1 MSLATLLVLADGRF
15 PAGGHAHSAGVEVF
29 ARNGEITDVASLRL
43 FLRGRVA
50 TTGYN
55 DATVAAAAV
64 DESSWD
70 AVDAEAN
77 ARIAAPELRA
87 VSRMLGRRLVR
98 TAQRCWPDARLGA
111 ATSVHADGPHF
122 AVALGAAGA
131 AAGLDAQSVAVVAVH
146 ACAATPATAAVRLL
160 GLDPVAVYA
169 ELAALAPE
177 IDRIAMAAAADV
189 ARHGL
194 RGALAPAAPRTEIA
208 ARRHSRLEGRLF
220 AS

>member
-15 PAGGHAHSAGVEVF
+15 PAGGHAHSAGIEVF
-29 ARNGEITDVASLRL
+29 ARNCEITDVASLRV

-50 TTGYN
+50 TTGYS
-55 DATVAAAAV
+55 DATVAAAAL
-64 DESSWD
+64 ESSLD
-70 AVDAEAN
+70 EVDAEAN
-77 ARIAAPELRA
+77 ARIAVPELRV

-98 TAQRCWPDARLGA
+98 TASRCWPDARLGA
-111 ATSVHADGPHF
+111 AARVHADGPHY
-122 AVALGAAGA
+122 AVALGAAA
-131 AAGLDAQSVAVVAVH
+131 TAAGLDARSVAVVAVH
-146 ACAATPATAAVRLL
+146 ASAATPATAAVRLL

-177 IDRIAMAAAADV
+177 IDRIATSAVADV

-194 RGALAPAAPRTEIA
+194 RGSLAPAAPRTEIA
-208 ARRHSRLEGRLF
+208 AARHSRLEGRLF